1 MEKLANKIWHN
12 KKFQDEYRE
21 VIHRATEAE
30 IGNNR
35 LQFINDEGLVK
46 RMLETSLI
54 FSSIDSMHF
63 RESAYKIAVSIWKLL
78 GTEDKEN
85 LKSIYE
91 LIFARI
97 GNFVAVELLD
107 KDVSV
112 NNSMLPVMAWYEK
125 NSMES
130 NNTIVIKDEIMQ
142 LTDFQMKIWKKLKE
156 GMSLSIAAPT
166 SAGKS
171 YIIKMYLLSELL
183 KYKGRIYIYI
193 VPTRALITQVADDL
207 REVIRSYNIIDT
219 DVITAPIDEVDHCE
233 NNRIFVMTPE
243 RARIL
248 NTKDKQN
255 FNIVIID
262 EAQSIEDLQRGVIL
276 QDVIDDITTCEGV
289 QYVFLAPFINNPE
302 SISMLFSDL
311 KIVSFSEDESPV
323 FQNILKVNSENN
335 TVNISLLS
343 EEGVIECETRQ
354 VNDIINNNEQ
364 RLAVIAREMGKK
376 NNNII
381 YTTGAAKCERICEYL
396 VQDNNYSSGQGLVDL
411 SKFIREYIHK
421 EYMLAD
427 FIEKGVAFHYGK
439 LPSIIRKNIEELFK
453 NEELKYIVCTST
465 LLYGVNVPAKNLFIM
480 EPKKDTIPLTKAEFW
495 NLIGRAGRLKK
506 DFNGNIFL
514 VNCDQE
520 QELYMEGKKE
530 IEVVPS
536 MVNNVNYNYNEL
548 LRFMQDQDVASG
560 KYSELENTFL
570 KLYKYYKQGILE
582 KQLKSLNRI
591 CAEQS
596 RLTDESI
603 EKIKSV
609 LEEIDEK
616 LSLDSSI
623 ILNNL
628 SVSPYR
634 QQEMFDYLVAK
645 IKKKK
650 VNDIIPMH
658 PLKDGK
664 QSYTSLLRLM
674 KRIHNQFE
682 HLPKENN
689 QHIYFATIALKWMRG
704 NHMSEMVT
712 DALKRSSSKNVSSA
726 IRSVMED
733 IDNKLRF
740 KYVKYITCYNDILI
754 AALIKTNNEDLI
766 SAIPNIPLYLEL
778 GASAETMINFMELG
792 LSRTTSKVLL
802 DHIKKQNMSLQEVK
816 DYINSMDLENFIISP
831 ICIKEIRGV
840 KTI

>member
-1 MEKLANKIWHN
+1 MEKLANKIWQN
-12 KKFQDEYRE
+12 KKFQEEYRE
-21 VIHRATEAE
+21 VIHRATEVE
-30 IGNNR
+30 IGNNN
-35 LQFINDEGLVK
+35 LQLISDEGLVK

-54 FSSIDSMHF
+54 FSSIDSMNF
-63 RESAYKIAVSIWKLL
+63 RECAYKIAVSIWKLL
-78 GTEDKEN
+78 STEDKEN

-107 KDVSV
+107 EEISA
-112 NNSMLPVMAWYEK
+112 NNIMLPGMAWYEK
-125 NSMES
+125 NSMEA
-130 NNTIVIKDEIMQ
+130 NNTIVIKDEVIQ

-207 REVIRSYNIIDT
+207 REVIEAYNIIDT
-219 DVITAPIDEVDHCE
+219 DVITAPIDEMDDCE
-233 NNRIFVMTPE
+233 NNQIFVMTPE

-248 NTKDKQN
+248 NNKNKKN
-255 FNIVIID
+255 FKIVIVD
-262 EAQSIEDLQRGVIL
+262 EAQSIEDPQRGVIL
-276 QDVIDDITTCEGV
+276 QDVIDDITMCEGV
-289 QYVFLAPFINNPE
+289 QYVFLAPLINNPE
-302 SISMLFSDL
+302 SISTLFSDL
-311 KIVSFSEDESPV
+311 KVVSFCEEESPV
-323 FQNILKVNSENN
+323 FQNILKINSENN
-335 TVNISLLS
+335 TVNISLLT
-343 EEGVIECETRQ
+343 EEGVIECETRH
-354 VNDIINNNEQ
+354 VSDIINNNEQ
-364 RLAVIAREMGKK
+364 RLAVIAREMGNK

-381 YTTGAAKCERICEYL
+381 YTTGPAKCERICEYL
-396 VQDNNYSSGQGLVDL
+396 IQDNDYSSGQGLVDL

-465 LLYGVNVPAKNLFIM
+465 LLYGVNLPAKNLFVM
-480 EPKKDTIPLTKAEFW
+480 EPKKDEIPLTKAEFW

-514 VNCDQE
+514 VNCNQE
-520 QELYMEGKKE
+520 QELYMKGKKE

-548 LRFMQDQDVASG
+548 LRFMQDQHMESG
-560 KYSELENTFL
+560 KNSELENTFL
-570 KLYKYYKQGILE
+570 KLYKYYKQGVLE

-591 CAEQS
+591 CIEES
-596 RLTDESI
+596 RLTDDAI
-603 EKIKSV
+603 ENVKNV
-609 LEEIDEK
+609 LEEIDK
-616 LSLDSSI
+616 KISLDSNI
-623 ILNNL
+623 ILKNL

-664 QSYTSLLRLM
+664 QSYKSLVRLM

-682 HLPKENN
+682 HLPKEDN
-689 QHIYFATIALKWMRG
+689 QHKYFATIALKWMRG
-704 NHMSEMVT
+704 NHMSEMIA
-712 DALKRSSSKNVSSA
+712 DALKKSPSKNVSSA
-726 IRSVMED
+726 IRGVMED

-766 SAIPNIPLYLEL
+766 STIPNIPLYLEL

-802 DHIKKQNMSLQEVK
+802 DHIKRQNMSLQEVK
-816 DYINSMDLENFIISP
+816 DYINSMDLESFTISP
-831 ICIKEIRGV
+831 ICIKEIRGI
-840 KTI
+840 KTM